1 MARAKKRRTT
11 SRKVAKRAAPKK
23 KAPVKKQGPRNFL
36 NAALYDVRRE
46 LNKLKTERLELNTK
60 LESTKR
66 AMARARVEEARL
78 RDDLSKVVAREGI
91 IGTRTTN
98 IRNKIEKVKNRLIQ
112 VTKIR
117 DELGGEEEA

>member
-11 SRKVAKRAAPKK
+11 SRKVAKRAAPEK
-23 KAPVKKQGPRNFL
+23 KAPMKKDKPRNFL

-46 LNKLKTERLELNTK
+46 LNRLKTDRAELNTK

-66 AMARARVEEARL
+66 AMARARIEEARL
-78 RDDLSKVVAREGI
+78 RDDLSKVIAREGL
-91 IGTRTTN
+91 IGSRTTN
-98 IRNKIEKVKNRLIQ
+98 IRNKLEQVKNRLVQ
-112 VTKIR
+112 VTKIK